1 MSVATVA
8 ALRVPASLAR
18 FSHRAGRRA
27 SRAARHPLSV
37 RAVGKDPSPEEEDDL
52 PEPIK
57 LTPEQAKVAALAFE
71 LLYEKDPV
79 EELEDMLVDRER
91 PELRAKLQ
99 RAIEGARPDTSTAR
113 EGRQKISLLFSNSDD
128 KAADPFPFPPS
139 IHPAANEACK
149 LGATI
154 ECAAAW
160 EEVDGLEDAA
170 MRAGMSQNA
179 PSSEASSPPK
189 AKSQIPKIVEKKKSS
204 SDAKADVR
212 MSNPATRAGTDP
224 LAGMNP
230 CGAGECEVPQG
241 TFQARMD
248 LERAMAGGGA
258 VHEDDEALTDQIR
271 DAVDVAISLCEQGAS
286 AGECAVAWDVVE
298 ELSSAKRM
306 KKRKRDDKTA

>member
-1 MSVATVA
+1 
-8 ALRVPASLAR
+8 
-18 FSHRAGRRA
+18 
-27 SRAARHPLSV
+27 
-37 RAVGKDPSPEEEDDL
+37 
-52 PEPIK
+52 
-57 LTPEQAKVAALAFE
+57 
-71 LLYEKDPV
+71 
-79 EELEDMLVDRER
+79 
-91 PELRAKLQ
+91 
-99 RAIEGARPDTSTAR
+99 
-113 EGRQKISLLFSNSDD
+113 
-128 KAADPFPFPPS
+128 
-139 IHPAANEACK
+139 
-149 LGATI
+149 
-154 ECAAAW
+154 
-160 EEVDGLEDAA
+160 

-179 PSSEASSPPK
+179 PSSKASSPPK

-248 LERAMAGGGA
+248 LERAMAGGGGA

>member
-1 MSVATVA
+1 M
-8 ALRVPASLAR
+8 
-18 FSHRAGRRA
+18 
-27 SRAARHPLSV
+27 SV
-37 RAVGKDPSPEEEDDL
+37 RAAGENPSSPEEEEDL
-52 PEPIK
+52 PKPIK

-79 EELEDMLVDRER
+79 EELESMLVDRER

-99 RAIEGARPDTSTAR
+99 RAIE
-113 EGRQKISLLFSNSDD
+113 
-128 KAADPFPFPPS
+128 
-139 IHPAANEACK
+139 AANEACK

-179 PSSEASSPPK
+179 PSAMAPKPP
-189 AKSQIPKIVEKKKSS
+189 AKTSTPDAQTSKKKE
-204 SDAKADVR
+204 DTR

-241 TFQARMD
+241 TLQARMD
-248 LERAMAGGGA
+248 FERQMDSGEDDA
-258 VHEDDEALTDQIR
+258 EDDEALTVQIR

-298 ELSSAKRM
+298 ELSSAKR
-306 KKRKRDDKTA
+306 KRRKRDDKKA

>member
-1 MSVATVA
+1 M
-8 ALRVPASLAR
+8 
-18 FSHRAGRRA
+18 
-27 SRAARHPLSV
+27 
-37 RAVGKDPSPEEEDDL
+37 
-52 PEPIK
+52 
-57 LTPEQAKVAALAFE
+57 
-71 LLYEKDPV
+71 
-79 EELEDMLVDRER
+79 
-91 PELRAKLQ
+91 
-99 RAIEGARPDTSTAR
+99 
-113 EGRQKISLLFSNSDD
+113 LFSNSDD
-128 KAADPFPFPPS
+128 KAADPFPFPPF

-179 PSSEASSPPK
+179 PSSEASSEIPK
-189 AKSQIPKIVEKKKSS
+189 AKNPARVEKKKSS

-248 LERAMAGGGA
+248 LEHAMAGGGA

>member
-1 MSVATVA
+1 
-8 ALRVPASLAR
+8 
-18 FSHRAGRRA
+18 
-27 SRAARHPLSV
+27 
-37 RAVGKDPSPEEEDDL
+37 
-52 PEPIK
+52 
-57 LTPEQAKVAALAFE
+57 
-71 LLYEKDPV
+71 
-79 EELEDMLVDRER
+79 
-91 PELRAKLQ
+91 
-99 RAIEGARPDTSTAR
+99 
-113 EGRQKISLLFSNSDD
+113 
-128 KAADPFPFPPS
+128 
-139 IHPAANEACK
+139 
-149 LGATI
+149 
-154 ECAAAW
+154 
-160 EEVDGLEDAA
+160 
-170 MRAGMSQNA
+170 MSQNA
-179 PSSEASSPPK
+179 PSSEIPK
-189 AKSQIPKIVEKKKSS
+189 AKNPARVEKKKSS